1 MASSSSRIRRRQ
13 RRFWRRRYS
22 KAVIRARSGHQ
33 PGMAVRIRVALI
45 LVVDDEFSVAEVLQ
59 SVLADAGHEVVTA
72 INGRQGLERLRERP
86 PDLVLLDFMMPI
98 MDGPAMLKA
107 LREDPAHRD
116 TPAVVM
122 SSLPESVIAEA
133 AKGMYAAFLRKPFK
147 LHTVVEVVNAVI
159 DRDAATRE

>member
-1 MASSSSRIRRRQ
+1 MG
-13 RRFWRRRYS
+13 
-22 KAVIRARSGHQ
+22 ARHS
-33 PGMAVRIRVALI
+33 VALI

-147 LHTVVEVVNAVI
+147 LHTVIEVVNAVI